1 MIMTIMI
8 IIENKN
14 ENKNENENEN
24 ENNYEKKNENETDN
38 MKKENINNWLD
49 GIIGKTKSFEDQIT
63 LFKKVKDL
71 EPWFMNNY
79 GDEELKFKI
88 FKLKLADLSNIIDE
102 KLFEQIFGYTFL
114 TLANK
119 LINTTNK
126 EKNQI
131 IVNDIEKN
139 KYKLFEEKDDDDH
152 YVIQSRDQRTDLF
165 DAVNFI
171 LNFNE
176 TIQLDLV

>member
-1 MIMTIMI
+1 M
-8 IIENKN
+8 NK
-14 ENKNENENEN
+14 
-24 ENNYEKKNENETDN
+24 YLVTH
-38 MKKENINNWLD
+38 L
-49 GIIGKTKSFEDQIT
+49 QIT
-63 LFKKVKDL
+63 
-71 EPWFMNNY
+71 
-79 GDEELKFKI
+79 
-88 FKLKLADLSNIIDE
+88 
-102 KLFEQIFGYTFL
+102 
-114 TLANK
+114 NK

-126 EKNQI
+126 EKNQT